1 MNEYITHHV
10 QLPSANVTVPL
21 NHMPSHGQSRANF
34 PIPGFGIGVLRDP
47 GAQCTYR
54 DSNPGPTFSIPG
66 FGIETFLA
74 GIPPGLR
81 HDRDSRPL

>member
-1 MNEYITHHV
+1 MPEPGSRDCNPG
-10 QLPSANVTVPL
+10 PS
-21 NHMPSHGQSRANF
+21 SQSRDSGLAWT
-34 PIPGFGIGVLRDP
+34 GFRDP

-74 GIPPGLR
+74 GIPPGLG
-81 HDRDSRPL
+81 HLILYFGEQ